1 MSVTISASIFMFIVV
16 PVSELN
22 TQLQFG
28 SCVQSLNWQDF
39 EGILFTMT
47 NQPVVLI
54 TRTQ

>member
-1 MSVTISASIFMFIVV
+1 MSVTISTSIFMFIVV

-47 NQPVVLI
+47 NQP
-54 TRTQ
+54 